1 MAGRIAT
8 AVEASKAEPLA
19 VTQKKT
25 MMQVIKSM
33 EGEFKKALPSVIT
46 PERFTR
52 MALTTISAN
61 PDIAA
66 CTPQSFAGALLQAAQ
81 LGLEPNTVLGQCY
94 LIPYNNNVRGI
105 DGSWQKIKQVQFQV
119 GYKGMID
126 LAYRSG
132 EIESIQAHC
141 VYENDKFEYA
151 YGLEPKLE
159 HIPAMSDRG
168 RVIGAYAVFKTKSGG
183 FGFEVMSVD
192 DITSHA
198 QKFSKCFDNK
208 NTPWQTNFEEMCKKT
223 VLKKALKYA
232 PLKSDFVKGVA
243 ADETVKSEISE
254 DMFTVQDE
262 SIIDAEV
269 SEVSNETAEP
279 VQQNS

>member
-94 LIPYNNNVRGI
+94 LIPYNNNVRGM

-183 FGFEVMSVD
+183 FGFEVMSVE

-269 SEVSNETAEP
+269 SEVSNETAES
-279 VQQNS
+279 VQQNT